1 VSDLLNLNLNSPDFG
16 LMLPQLIVFG
26 LAIVLM
32 LGDAFAP
39 RRTHYNLLT
48 ALSLLGYA
56 AAMVALYWQDD
67 KDKTTFNGMFR
78 ADGLTVFLS
87 VIILSA
93 AILSVMVSAS
103 YVQNLEGRMPIG
115 EFYVLLAFS
124 VLGALIVSAAGD
136 LVVIFVGIELS
147 SLATYV
153 LTAFAKRRMT
163 SIEGALKYF
172 LLGIFASAIL
182 IYGMAWTYGLAGST
196 SLDDIQAHIASVV
209 AGTSHR
215 EPAILLALLLLV
227 VGLGFKI
234 AAVPFHMWTPDAYD
248 GAPTPV
254 TAFMSVGPKA
264 AGFAAIIRILV
275 EGLGPLRDD
284 WVNLIAVLAV
294 LTMVFGNVVALSQ
307 RNIKRMLAY
316 SSIAHTGYMLVGLAA
331 YQRTTAGFTG
341 PGGSTGDRGVS
352 SLLYYILAYT
362 FMNIGAFAVVAWLQH
377 RGQGMTLDDFAGLAS
392 TRPLAA
398 AAMTVFMVSLMGVP
412 PLIGFY
418 AKYYVILAAISADML
433 WLAIIVVLASAIS
446 AYFYLRVV
454 AVMYFNPSDR
464 TLRSVSTRLL
474 NVGIAGMVIAN
485 LALGLFSGRLVD
497 LADKWQNTGVP
508 VAAQVVDGK

>member
-1 VSDLLNLNLNSPDFG
+1 
-16 LMLPQLIVFG
+16 MLPQLIVFG

-32 LGDAFAP
+32 LADAFFP
-39 RRTHYNLLT
+39 RRSHYTLLT
-48 ALSLLGYA
+48 GASLVGYV
-56 AAMVALYWQDD
+56 AAMAALYWQDGEND
-67 KDKTTFNGMFR
+67 STFGGMFR

-93 AILSVMVSAS
+93 AVLSVMISAS
-103 YVQNLEGRMPIG
+103 YIENLEGRMPIG

-136 LVVIFVGIELS
+136 LVVIFVGIELA

-153 LTAFAKRRMT
+153 LTAFAKRRVT

-182 IYGMAWTYGLAGST
+182 IYGMAWTYGLTGST
-196 SLDDIQAHIASVV
+196 SLTGISTHLSEVV
-209 AGTSHR
+209 SGTGHR
-215 EPAILLALLLLV
+215 EPALLLALLLLV

-264 AGFAAIIRILV
+264 AGFAAIIRIMV

-284 WVNLIAVLAV
+284 WINLIAVLAV
-294 LTMVFGNVVALSQ
+294 LTMTFGNIVALSQ

-331 YQRTTAGFTG
+331 YQKVGTGFTG
-341 PGGSTGDRGVS
+341 LGADRGIS
-352 SLLYYILAYT
+352 SLLYYMLAYT
-362 FMNIGAFAVVAWLQH
+362 FMNIGAFAVITWVQH
-377 RGQGMTLDDFAGLAS
+377 RGNGIDLDDFAGLAGS
-392 TRPLAA
+392 RPLAA
-398 AAMTVFMVSLMGVP
+398 ASMTIFMVSLMGVP
-412 PLIGFY
+412 PLLGFY
-418 AKYYVILAAISADML
+418 AKYYVILAAIDADML
-433 WLAIIVVLASAIS
+433 WLAIVVVLASAVS
-446 AYFYLRVV
+446 AYYYLRVV
-454 AVMYFNPSDR
+454 AVMYFNPSEKS
-464 TLRSVSTRLL
+464 LRGYPTGLL
-474 NVGIAGMVIAN
+474 NVGIATLVIAN
-485 LALGLFSGRLVD
+485 LALGLFSSRLVD
-497 LADKWQNTGVP
+497 LADKWQ
-508 VAAQVVDGK
+508 VAAETTARIAGAG

>member
-1 VSDLLNLNLNSPDFG
+1 VSDLLNLDLSRPEFG

-26 LAIVLM
+26 LAVVL
-32 LGDAFAP
+32 LLFDAFLP

-48 ALSLLGYA
+48 GLSLLGYA
-56 AAMVALYWQDD
+56 AAMVALYWQHEENDS
-67 KDKTTFNGMFR
+67 TFGGMFR

-87 VIILSA
+87 VVILSA

-136 LVVIFVGIELS
+136 LIVIFVGIELA
-147 SLATYV
+147 SLATYI
-153 LTAFAKRRMT
+153 LTAFAKRRVT
-163 SIEGALKYF
+163 AIEGALKYF

-182 IYGMAWTYGLAGST
+182 IYGMAWTYGLSGST
-196 SLDDIQAHIASVV
+196 SLPDIAAHIGSVV
-209 AGTSHR
+209 AGDEHR
-215 EPAILLALLLLV
+215 EPAILLALLLLI

-275 EGLGPLRDD
+275 EGLGPLNDD
-284 WVNLIAVLAV
+284 WVDLIAVLAV
-294 LTMVFGNVVALSQ
+294 LTMAFGNVVAIAQ

-331 YQRTTAGFTG
+331 YQQSRAGFSG
-341 PGGSTGDRGVS
+341 PEGSTGDRGVS
-352 SLLYYILAYT
+352 SLLYYMLAYT
-362 FMNIGAFAVVAWLQH
+362 FMNIGAFAVVAWLQQ
-377 RGQGMTLDDFAGLAS
+377 RGKGMTLDDFSGLAS

-412 PLIGFY
+412 PLLGFY
-418 AKYYVILAAISADML
+418 AKYYVILAAIDADML
-433 WLAIIVVLASAIS
+433 WLALVVVILSAVS

-454 AVMYFNPSDR
+454 AVMYFSPSER
-464 TLRSVSTRLL
+464 EPRAARTRLL
-474 NVGIAGMVIAN
+474 DTGIAAMVVATI
-485 LALGLFSGRLVD
+485 LLGLFSERLVE
-497 LADKWQNTGVP
+497 LADKWQERGPAT
-508 VAAQVVDGK
+508 AQVGGET